1 MLAIL
6 QRLVLPVLLI
16 VAGAAAVIYG
26 VKYHSTPVFEEIEV
40 EKSVMVPAPFPA
52 FPPPGQFSPLGEGA
66 PFPDA
71 PPLVSKLVT
80 LKDQK
85 SVPEFEPAL
94 VREVTF
100 GGVALGESGKLWR
113 TYTGA
118 PPSLCPT

>member
-26 VKYHSTPVFEEIEV
+26 VKYHSTQVFEETEV

-66 PFPDA
+66 PFPDG
-71 PPLVSKLVT
+71 PPMVSKRVT
-80 LKDQK
+80 FRAQYSKAQ
-85 SVPEFEPAL
+85 FEPAL

-100 GGVALGESGKLWR
+100 GGVTLRESGDLWR
-113 TYTGA
+113 TYTGT